1 MYTGPETT
9 LGITAKVS
17 RRRLGAGQAPNKGNT
32 GCPFVGTARLR
43 VFLKDPLLKE
53 LGNYST

>member
-1 MYTGPETT
+1 
-9 LGITAKVS
+9 V
-17 RRRLGAGQAPNKGNT
+17 GAGQASNKRNT

-43 VFLKDPLLKE
+43 AFLKDPLLKE